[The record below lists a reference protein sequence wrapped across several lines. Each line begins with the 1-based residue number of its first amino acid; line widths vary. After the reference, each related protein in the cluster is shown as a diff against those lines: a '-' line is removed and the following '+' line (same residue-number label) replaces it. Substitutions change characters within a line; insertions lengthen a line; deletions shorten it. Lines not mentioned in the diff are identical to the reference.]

1 MFAFAAKEHSP
12 CESCSCLGQCL
23 WQLLD
28 PCWPQGQK
36 SELNKAEESMELEAA
51 KMVWE
56 WGGELTG
63 IPGLRISL
71 KFKAENLYSF
81 RNHTAKWRGLKKTK
95 KWLILVASTSEVEFE
110 CLVDPSVLIQ
120 QSWNVSW
127 KCHFS
132 DLNGKD
138 KTFCRHGVC

>member
-1 MFAFAAKEHSP
+1 MFAFAAREHSP
-12 CESCSCLGQCL
+12 CESCSCPGQCL

-63 IPGLRISL
+63 IPGLRIS
-71 KFKAENLYSF
+71 
-81 RNHTAKWRGLKKTK
+81 H
-95 KWLILVASTSEVEFE
+95 EV
-110 CLVDPSVLIQ
+110 
-120 QSWNVSW
+120 
-127 KCHFS
+127 
-132 DLNGKD
+132 
-138 KTFCRHGVC
+138 